1 MSDREIAD
9 IGRRVAVT
17 ASNSGRERT
26 ADSKKEFLAALTE
39 LCAAVRAEQ
48 IDLAKPAE

>member
-9 IGRRVAVT
+9 IGRRLAVT
-17 ASNSGRERT
+17 ASNRARERT
-26 ADSKKEFLAALTE
+26 PDSTKEYLGTLTE

-48 IDLAKPAE
+48 IELAKPAE